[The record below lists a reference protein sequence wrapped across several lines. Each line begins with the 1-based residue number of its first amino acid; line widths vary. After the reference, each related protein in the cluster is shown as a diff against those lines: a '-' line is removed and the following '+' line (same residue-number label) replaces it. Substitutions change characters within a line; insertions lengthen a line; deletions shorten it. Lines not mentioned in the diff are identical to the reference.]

1 MQAGTQHHL
10 YRFQVPVTAPAVVA
24 EKHAQEPLYFSG
36 DLLARSPLSFLSA
49 ESLLLPPRVRL
60 KATKKKPLNFALL
73 YRTLIAGS
81 RFVPRARVV

>member
-36 DLLARSPLSFLSA
+36 DLLLDRRFHFFL
-49 ESLLLPPRVRL
+49 R
-60 KATKKKPLNFALL
+60 
-73 YRTLIAGS
+73 S
-81 RFVPRARVV
+81 RFFFLRGYG